1 MMKKYIVNIF
11 IFLFIVA
18 IIDFFVGLAGD
29 YLQSHAKSGDT
40 RKTNDLIMSNH
51 HDIIVFG
58 SSRACHHYDTPFLS
72 DTLGLDIYNAGYD
85 GNSIVLA
92 YGLMAMVFERYHPKL
107 IIYDVEPT
115 FDINVYAADNGHKR
129 YISLLKPYYLH
140 AGAKEVIEAVS
151 EEEFYKSYSGMI
163 RYNTT
168 IISKGLDFF
177 KEELSCLHGYEPIY
191 GSYTGE
197 LTNKTQSVTDE
208 GFVMQPQNGAP
219 SLHTDYFKL
228 MFFEKMLILSQSK
241 NIPLLVVASPKLG
254 MKNSAELE
262 PVIDLCQKYK
272 VPFIDYYADIE
283 FMQHKEW
290 FKEPMHLNNIG
301 ARLFSSKIVDSIRRT
316 VSYNS

>member
-1 MMKKYIVNIF
+1 
-11 IFLFIVA
+11 
-18 IIDFFVGLAGD
+18 
-29 YLQSHAKSGDT
+29 
-40 RKTNDLIMSNH
+40 
-51 HDIIVFG
+51 
-58 SSRACHHYDTPFLS
+58 
-72 DTLGLDIYNAGYD
+72 
-85 GNSIVLA
+85 
-92 YGLMAMVFERYHPKL
+92 
-107 IIYDVEPT
+107 
-115 FDINVYAADNGHKR
+115 
-129 YISLLKPYYLH
+129 
-140 AGAKEVIEAVS
+140 
-151 EEEFYKSYSGMI
+151 
-163 RYNTT
+163 
-168 IISKGLDFF
+168 
-177 KEELSCLHGYEPIY
+177 
-191 GSYTGE
+191 
-197 LTNKTQSVTDE
+197 
-208 GFVMQPQNGAP
+208 MQPQNGAP